1 LKHRFPVI
9 VAVAFAALGLFSAH
23 CHASADSLSTVPAD
37 NVSGTAAPPAKDGS
51 PEVSSPG
58 AATPGD
64 AAAEAKPDERRLRRK
79 NILLIG
85 GITAVVGTYGA
96 IAWWD
101 TGFSGSFRLGNEQ
114 WFGQHTNAGGADKC
128 GHAFST
134 YLTTRL
140 LTTGFK
146 SYGNPQDRSVLMA
159 AGTAEGILV
168 GVEVMDG
175 LSKKY
180 KFSYEDAVFNTL
192 GVVVGALM
200 EKFPRLDELID
211 IRWSYWLSEDA
222 KRTGKR
228 DPIGDYSGQ
237 TYLLVLK
244 ADAIRKVHDVP
255 VLKYLE
261 LVAGYGTRG
270 FRTLGN
276 SLDDRT
282 RNVYYGVSLNL
293 SRLLGDTAFR
303 GGLKGGKIQRGTDT
317 VLEYLQIP
325 GTNVLA
331 HHQLAQ

>member
-1 LKHRFPVI
+1 MKSRILVI
-9 VAVAFAALGLFSAH
+9 VLVAFAALALSSAR
-23 CHASADSLSTVPAD
+23 CLASPDSPSAVPAD
-37 NVSGTAAPPAKDGS
+37 NVSGTTAPPARDGS
-51 PEVSSPG
+51 PEVTSPG
-58 AATPGD
+58 ATAPGD
-64 AAAEAKPDERRLRRK
+64 AAAAAKPDERALRRK

-85 GITAVVGTYGA
+85 GMTAVVGTYGA
-96 IAWWD
+96 ITWWD
-101 TGFSGSFRLGNEQ
+101 TGLSGSFRLQNEG
-114 WFGQHTNAGGADKC
+114 WFGQNTNAGGADKL
-128 GHAFST
+128 GHGYAT
-134 YLTTRL
+134 YLVTRL
-140 LTTGFK
+140 LTSGFK
-146 SYGNPQDRSVLMA
+146 SYGNSPDRSLMMA
-159 AGTAEGILV
+159 AGTSFGILV

-180 KFSYEDAVFNTL
+180 KFSYEDAVFNTA

-200 EKFPRLDELID
+200 EKYPRLDELFD

-244 ADAIRKVHDVP
+244 ADGIPKVRDVP

-261 LVAGYGTRG
+261 LAAGYGTRG

-276 SLDDRT
+276 SLDDRS

-293 SRLLGDTAFR
+293 SRLLGDTAFS
-303 GGLKGGKIQRGTDT
+303 GGLKGGKVQRGTDT

-325 GTNVLA
+325 GTAALA
-331 HHQLAQ
+331 HHPLPR